1 MSMILRYTK
10 DYFAPII
17 VVCCVGWGAWQINEK
32 AVAENTNEIK
42 IIQDERKVEA
52 RESAQDRLDISV
64 LQNQVE
70 NIDTN
75 VKGLMNKQD
84 KMYDLLMDINK
95 KP

>member
-1 MSMILRYTK
+1 MSDTQTIPQTEVIQPQSTESQTLNPEQDR
-10 DYFAPII
+10 
-17 VVCCVGWGAWQINEK
+17 
-32 AVAENTNEIK
+32 K
-42 IIQDERKVEA
+42 IEA
-52 RESAQDRLDISV
+52 KESAQDRLDIGV
-64 LQNQVE
+64 LQTKVE